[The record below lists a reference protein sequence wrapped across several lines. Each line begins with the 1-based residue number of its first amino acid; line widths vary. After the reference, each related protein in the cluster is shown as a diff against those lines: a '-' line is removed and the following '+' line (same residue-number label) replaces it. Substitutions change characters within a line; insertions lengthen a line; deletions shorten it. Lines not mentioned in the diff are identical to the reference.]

1 MKQIRTIVLSL
12 IAVCSAVTMLSCASG
27 KTAWISD
34 FEEAQKLAE
43 QQQKDIFLFFSGED
57 YDGVSTQM
65 RTTIFEKEDFIK
77 TVGKKYVLVHLD
89 FSNSVYEATQI
100 AEDATEEEKAAA
112 AEQTAILEKN
122 YAVAMNYSVSSM
134 PTILLLSQDGYV
146 YGTVPYDATITTPAQ
161 YIEQVATFNEKAEF
175 VNKQIPII
183 ESAEGIEKV
192 YAIDALYES
201 LDPAYRYLMLDL
213 AVQVP
218 ELDPEN
224 KSGVTGKYEVQL
236 AYSNAVEAMINGD
249 IIGATNAL
257 LAPISTGHLN
267 NEEKQELYYQ
277 VAYFYSL
284 MGTDY
289 TASVLDYLQKAYDA
303 APDSEIAGSIKM
315 TIDTYSREAAQ

>member
-65 RTTIFEKEDFIK
+65 RTTIFENKDFIK

-289 TASVLDYLQKAYDA
+289 TASVLDYLQKAYDV

-315 TIDTYSREAAQ
+315 TIDTYSGEAAQ